1 MIEQSEPTYGL
12 LVRRKSVDIFV
23 CMLVISVLLHVAM
36 SSLLLLPGRLAGQAR
51 QPLYVDLATFPAEK
65 PAETAVLPEQASA
78 PVEPAAPP
86 QEPLPEPL
94 TAAQNLQQQV
104 ESTLQKGA
112 ESPETLHQSAIGIG
126 MTSGYFGSFAEGETL
141 RDDVRLYYFALMRRI
156 NEVWWQ
162 NNAVNPALG
171 SGAALNLVVS
181 RDGKVIACE
190 VLQSSGNREHDQAL
204 LASVKRADPLPPL
217 PASYPR
223 PTFNAPIR
231 FVPPLQL
238 MLPQFTRKT
247 ALPHG
252 VN

>member
-1 MIEQSEPTYGL
+1 VIEESEPTYGL

-36 SSLLLLPGRLAGQAR
+36 SSLLLFPGRLAGQAR
-51 QPLYVDLATFPAEK
+51 QPLYVDLATIPAEIPAEK
-65 PAETAVLPEQASA
+65 ATPPEEAATPAE
-78 PVEPAAPP
+78 PATVP
-86 QEPLPEPL
+86 PEPL
-94 TAAQNLQQQV
+94 SAAQNLQQQV

-112 ESPETLHQSAIGIG
+112 DSPETLHESAIGIG
-126 MTSGYFGSFAEGETL
+126 MMSGYFGSFAEGETL

-171 SGAALNLVVS
+171 SGAALNLVVN
-181 RDGKVIACE
+181 RDGKVVACE
-190 VLQSSGNREHDQAL
+190 ILQSSGNREHDQAL
-204 LASVKRADPLPPL
+204 LASVKRAEPMPPL
-217 PASYPR
+217 PGSYPR

-238 MLPQFTRKT
+238 MLPGMLKKT
-247 ALPHG
+247 VPPHM
-252 VN
+252 